1 VALPTF
7 AAVCHAAVQCQLL
20 LTVRLMAMQQSI
32 DIFWPPGPQQQTGGS
47 NVRRPDG
54 TDTQTHAQQK
64 DPAPNATQAV
74 PIICFTAV
82 TLATTG

>member
-32 DIFWPPGPQQQTGGS
+32 DIFWPPGHSSKPVAAMCGDRMG
-47 NVRRPDG
+47 
-54 TDTQTHAQQK
+54 QTHK
-64 DPAPNATQAV
+64 HMPNKK
-74 PIICFTAV
+74 
-82 TLATTG
+82 TLLLMLRKQCQ